1 MKDVEKLIHAH
12 CVKNKY
18 TTTDE
23 HCFCK
28 NLVDHLVD
36 CVRKE
41 YQVKSEATSK
51 KFVAPVVEKFDSCK
65 HSVKLR
71 SMTID

>member
-1 MKDVEKLIHAH
+1 MHTL
-12 CVKNKY
+12 CMKNKY

-36 CVRKE
+36 CVCKK
-41 YQVKSEATSK
+41 YQVKSEATSINLSPLLLK
-51 KFVAPVVEKFDSCK
+51 KSIHASTV
-65 HSVKLR
+65 
-71 SMTID
+71 

>member
-12 CVKNKY
+12 TVKNKY

-36 CVRKE
+36 CVHKE
-41 YQVKSEATSK
+41 YQVKSEATSTNLSPLLLK
-51 KFVAPVVEKFDSCK
+51 NSIHANTV
-65 HSVKLR
+65 
-71 SMTID
+71 